1 MSDDQEKQTEEQ
13 RVAESA
19 VRGLGLPKANPDFRA
34 RLRQEFASGSI
45 RPQLKLVP
53 NLARG
58 RGIGPWMG
66 AFAAAAAALV
76 LIAGWANQ
84 GPRWTV
90 HRLEGAGTITVDDHN
105 FPASQAEQ
113 ISAAL
118 HPGAVLHLSE
128 DATLDLNAGSTM
140 VLELAPGSNVRLPG
154 SPGRWWS
161 RRVAAQVMA
170 GNLRI
175 STGQAFHGASLMVK
189 GRDAEALVT
198 GTTLTVIC
206 DDVGTCVCVREGRV
220 DVRRP
225 NSPMVSVPEG
235 QLMFTPRDG
244 APSVCHGMRPDERI
258 ALDGLLARE
267 RSFLGR

>member
-1 MSDDQEKQTEEQ
+1 MSDDQEKQSEEQ
-13 RVAESA
+13 RAAESA
-19 VRGLGLPKANPDFRA
+19 LRGLGVPKADPAFRA

-53 NLARG
+53 SRARG
-58 RGIGPWMG
+58 KGLGPWMS

-76 LIAGWANQ
+76 LVGGWANQ
-84 GPRWTV
+84 GPRWSV
-90 HRLEGAGTITVDDHN
+90 RRLEGAGTITVDDHN
-105 FPASQAEQ
+105 FPAGQSEQ

-140 VLELAPGSNVRLPG
+140 ILELAPGSNVRLPD

-161 RRVAAQVMA
+161 RRVTAQVMA

-175 STGQAFHGASLMVK
+175 STGKAFHGASLTVK
-189 GRDAEALVT
+189 GRDAEARVT

-206 DDVGTCVCVREGRV
+206 DDVGTCVCVREGKV

-225 NSPMVSVPEG
+225 NAALVSVPEG

-244 APSVCHGMRPDERI
+244 APSVCHGMRPDEKI